1 MHYGKSAFG
10 INGKVTIVTID
21 ASMQDKIG
29 QRHGMSEIDIVEL
42 NAVYEW
48 VKYDILFYL
57 IIKQMNNTKLIK
69 IKLIKSKRFKSG
81 IIWIYL

>member
-42 NAVYEW
+42 NAVYE
-48 VKYDILFYL
+48 
-57 IIKQMNNTKLIK
+57 
-69 IKLIKSKRFKSG
+69 
-81 IIWIYL
+81 

>member
-1 MHYGKSAFG
+1 MHYGKSAFS
-10 INGKVTIVTID
+10 INGQVTIVTVD